1 MQEALKDKRLNPENV
16 RKGKNPTNVW
26 EIGRLNGNSLERVGH
41 PTQKPLEIMRR
52 FVKALSYPD
61 SIVLDFFAGSGTTGR
76 ACIEEK
82 RNCVMRDKDELS
94 KTFFSRHLTNMK
106 ASGLNPPFV
115 ENEDLSSFFA
125 EIRERNNHKATL
137 SSNNTITIPIENTRI
152 AGVACDANRQFTLFD

>member
-1 MQEALKDKRLNPENV
+1 
-16 RKGKNPTNVW
+16 
-26 EIGRLNGNSLERVGH
+26 
-41 PTQKPLEIMRR
+41 MRR